1 VFRRQQLKQE
11 WRNNMAVVRISAEP
25 PYQAI
30 PKVYD
35 YDGNNN
41 VIYEGWAAH
50 PGALTTDA
58 VWAIKKNV
66 FVGTNLV
73 QELWA
78 GGNTNYDK
86 VWANRA
92 SLIYA

>member
-1 VFRRQQLKQE
+1 
-11 WRNNMAVVRISAEP
+11 MAIVKISAEP

-30 PKVYD
+30 QKAYD

-41 VIYEGWAAH
+41 IIYEGWAH
-50 PGALTTDA
+50 PGALDTEA

-66 FVGTNLV
+66 FVGANLV

-78 GGNTNYDK
+78 SGNTNYDK
-86 VWANRA
+86 VWVNRV

>member
-1 VFRRQQLKQE
+1 
-11 WRNNMAVVRISAEP
+11 MAVVKISSEP
-25 PYQAI
+25 PFQAI
-30 PKVYD
+30 QKAYD
-35 YDGNNN
+35 YDVNSNM
-41 VIYEGWAAH
+41 IYEGWAH